1 MATENVKILTV
12 KTAESEKSIKSLKKE
27 IGDLRDSIL
36 NLEKGSEE
44 YARAVEQLQQDQREL
59 DEVMSLTK
67 KTATALDGSYD
78 ALVHQM
84 ALLKKEWRATNDEA
98 KRSSLGKEI
107 FEINEKLKELD
118 ASTGNF
124 QRNVGDYK
132 NQMVGAFKA
141 TAGAASDVIN
151 PLEGMNNGLKAISK
165 TPVIAIL
172 GLLANLINAVIK
184 NLKSSEENMMAL
196 SSAFGIFQGVGNAV
210 TKLFQNLGGVLAK
223 VGDWLGRMADKLG
236 LVTDDMKAQQAIIKE
251 TNQLTLDQR
260 KVNEQ
265 NADSELKI
273 SQLKQKAADKINHT
287 HKERLEFLKQALAEE
302 EEISKRNMELAQREY
317 NLLLEKSKLADNS
330 AEENEALSEAYVRM
344 REAEKSYYDKSKEVI
359 GQITEATNAYNAEL
373 AKIQE
378 MYDKAGEALDK
389 FGEKQDAQ
397 LQKFLDKNELDAI
410 KEDNEFILQMEK
422 DLKDELLEIDA
433 ELYAEQEKMRQKDLE
448 DAEKIE
454 QGKKDLQASTLNFAT
469 TILDSMADLMEANSK
484 GSEKEERKIKGL
496 RIASSTITTL
506 AGAAGAFAQASS
518 TIPPPV
524 GPILGAVNAA
534 TVIATGMAQIAKM
547 RSTNVSASESA
558 GGGSVAPVTVTPPT
572 PTAEIP
578 TFTNLT
584 GQRQEEAIN
593 QGQRVYIVSSDL
605 EANGRRV
612 QVQENETSF

>member
-27 IGDLRDSIL
+27 IGELRDSIL
-36 NLEKGSEE
+36 NLEKGTEE

-59 DEVMSLTK
+59 DEVMSLAK

-141 TAGAASDVIN
+141 TAGAAGGVIN

-165 TPVIAIL
+165 TPIIAIL
-172 GLLANLINAVIK
+172 GLLARLIDAVIK

-223 VGDWLGRMADKLG
+223 VGDWLGKMADKLG
-236 LVTDDMKAQQAIIKE
+236 LVSDEMKAQQAIIKE

-260 KVNEQ
+260 KINEQ

-302 EEISKRNMELAQREY
+302 EKISKRNMELAQREY
-317 NLLLEKSKLADNS
+317 NLLLEKSKLTDNS
-330 AEENEALSEAYVRM
+330 AEENQALSDAYVRM

-359 GQITEATNAYNAEL
+359 AQITEATNAYNAEL
-373 AKIQE
+373 AKTQE
-378 MYDKAGEALDK
+378 MYDKAEKALDK
-389 FGEKQDAQ
+389 YIDKQDKS
-397 LQKFLDKNELDAI
+397 LNKYLDSEKLEAI
-410 KEDNEFILQMEK
+410 KEDNERILEMEK
-422 DLKDELLEIDA
+422 ELNDELLDIDA
-433 ELYAEQEKMRQKDLE
+433 ELYAEQEKQRQEALQKV
-448 DAEKIE
+448 AEFE
-454 QGKKDLQASTLNFAT
+454 QGKKDLQQSTVAFAADMLNT
-469 TILDSMADLMEANSK
+469 MADIMQQNSK
-484 GSEKEERKIKGL
+484 GSEKEERRIKGL
-496 RIASSTITTL
+496 KIASTTVTTL
-506 AGAAGAFAQASS
+506 AGATEAYMQAQKWGGPIAGA
-518 TIPPPV
+518 I
-524 GPILGAVNAA
+524 NAA
-534 TVIATGMAQIAKM
+534 IVLATGMANIAKM
-547 RSTNVSASESA
+547 KSTDVRASESA
-558 GGGSVAPVTVTPPT
+558 GGSVAPVTVTPPT
-572 PTAEIP
+572 PTMEIP
-578 TFTNLT
+578 QVRNLT
-584 GQRQEEAIN
+584 GQRQEEELN
-593 QGQRVYIVSSDL
+593 RGQRVYIVSSDL